1 MVALAC
7 HISYTK
13 ISGVVPMGKTV
24 TDSRIPI
31 EQRLWLRRG
40 SYFPSTKDSAKQPCW
55 IRFDGT
61 DSEPLAAWG
70 AKYGRLA

>member
-13 ISGVVPMGKTV
+13 VSGVVPMGKTV

-55 IRFDGT
+55 MV
-61 DSEPLAAWG
+61 
-70 AKYGRLA
+70 